1 MLETLSDRLSKVIKT
16 VTGQARLTE
25 SNIKDALR
33 EVRIALLEADVGL
46 PIVKDF
52 IEEVRAKAE
61 GQEVLGSLTPG
72 QALIGVVKD
81 ELTAL
86 MGTSNAELSLF
97 AQPPAI
103 ILMAGLQGA
112 GKTTTCGKLA
122 FKLLRDKKRVLLVS
136 CDIRRPAAVAQLAAI
151 AQQVGVDS
159 YPSEKHMSAL
169 QIAESALEFAKRN
182 FYDVLIVDTAGRLSI
197 DQEMMNEIKTL
208 STTLNPVE
216 TLFTLDAMQGQDA
229 VNVARVFSE
238 TLSLTGVILTK
249 MDGDSRG
256 GAALSVRKV
265 TGQPIKFIGTGEK
278 MDGLEPFFP
287 ERLATRILGMGD
299 ILSLVDDA
307 KKSVDDK
314 EAVKLAKKLKSG
326 KRFNLEDFKS
336 QMQQM
341 QKMGGMGAIME
352 KLPANLSQAA
362 QGASLD
368 DKAASRTIGIIES
381 MTVGERRRPE
391 VIKASRKRR
400 IAKGAGVSVQE
411 VNKLLKQFEQMQ
423 KMMKLMGKGGGL
435 KRMLSGMGGAMG
447 GRG

>member
-1 MLETLSDRLSKVIKT
+1 MLETLSDRLSQVIKA
-16 VTGQARLTE
+16 VTGRARLTE

-33 EVRIALLEADVGL
+33 EVRIALLEADVAL

-52 IEEVRAKAE
+52 IEEVKVKAE
-61 GQEVLGSLTPG
+61 GKEVLGSLTPG

-86 MGTSNAELSLF
+86 MGTRNAELSL
-97 AQPPAI
+97 AVQPPAI

-122 FKLLRDKKRVLLVS
+122 LKLSQDKKRVLLVS
-136 CDIRRPAAVAQLAAI
+136 CDVRRPAAVAQLTAVAK
-151 AQQVGVDS
+151 QVGVDS
-159 YPSEKHMSAL
+159 YPPQQGASAL
-169 QIAESALEFAKRN
+169 KIAEAALEFAKKN

-197 DQEMMNEIKTL
+197 DKEMMDEIRTL
-208 STTLNPVE
+208 SETLNPVE
-216 TLFTLDAMQGQDA
+216 TLFTVDAMQGQDA
-229 VNVARVFSE
+229 VNVARTFSE

-256 GAALSVRKV
+256 GAALSVRRV
-265 TGQPIKFIGTGEK
+265 TGQPIKFLGTGEK

-314 EAVKLAKKLKSG
+314 EAAKLARKLKSG

-341 QKMGGMGAIME
+341 QNMGGMGAIME
-352 KLPANLSQAA
+352 KLPSNLSQAA

-368 DKAASRTIGIIES
+368 EKTASRTIGIIDS
-381 MTVGERRRPE
+381 MTVVERRRPE

-400 IAKGAGVSVQE
+400 IAKGSGVSVQE

-423 KMMKLMGKGGGL
+423 KMMKLMGKTGGL
-435 KRMLSGMGGAMG
+435 KRMLSGLGGAMG
-447 GRG
+447 RR

>member
-1 MLETLSDRLSKVIKT
+1 MLETLSDRLSQVIKT

-33 EVRIALLEADVGL
+33 EVRIALLEADVAL

-52 IEEVRAKAE
+52 IEEVKAKAE
-61 GQEVLGSLTPG
+61 GKEVLGSLTPG

-86 MGTSNAELSLF
+86 MGTRNAELSL
-97 AQPPAI
+97 AVQPPAI

-122 FKLLRDKKRVLLVS
+122 LKLSQDKKRVLLVS
-136 CDIRRPAAVAQLAAI
+136 CDVRRPAAVAQLTAVAK
-151 AQQVGVDS
+151 QVGVDS
-159 YPSEKHMSAL
+159 YPPQQGASVL
-169 QIAESALEFAKRN
+169 QIAEAALQFAKKN

-197 DQEMMNEIKTL
+197 DKEMMDEIRTL
-208 STTLNPVE
+208 SETLNPVE
-216 TLFTLDAMQGQDA
+216 TLFTVDAMQGQDA
-229 VNVARVFSE
+229 VNVARTFSE

-256 GAALSVRKV
+256 GAALSVRRV
-265 TGQPIKFIGTGEK
+265 TGQPIKFLGTGEK

-314 EAVKLAKKLKSG
+314 EAAKLARKLKSG

-341 QKMGGMGAIME
+341 QNMGGMGAIME
-352 KLPANLSQAA
+352 KLPSNLSQAA

-368 DKAASRTIGIIES
+368 EKTASRTIGIIDS
-381 MTVGERRRPE
+381 MTVVERRRPE

-400 IAKGAGVSVQE
+400 IAKGSGVSVQE

-423 KMMKLMGKGGGL
+423 KMMKLMGKTGGL
-435 KRMLSGMGGAMG
+435 KRMLSGLGGAMG
-447 GRG
+447 GR

>member
-1 MLETLSDRLSKVIKT
+1 MLETLSDRLSQVIKT

-33 EVRIALLEADVGL
+33 EVRIALLEADVAL

-52 IEEVRAKAE
+52 IEEVKVKAE
-61 GQEVLGSLTPG
+61 GKEVLGSLTPG

-86 MGTSNAELSLF
+86 MGTRNAELSL
-97 AQPPAI
+97 AVQPPAI

-122 FKLLRDKKRVLLVS
+122 LKLSQDKKRVLLVS
-136 CDIRRPAAVAQLAAI
+136 CDVRRPAAAAQLTAVAK
-151 AQQVGVDS
+151 QVGVDS
-159 YPSEKHMSAL
+159 YPPQQGASAL
-169 QIAESALEFAKRN
+169 KIAEAALEFAKKN

-197 DQEMMNEIKTL
+197 DKEMMDEIRTL
-208 STTLNPVE
+208 SEILNPVE
-216 TLFTLDAMQGQDA
+216 TLFTVDAMQGQDA
-229 VNVARVFSE
+229 VNVARTFSE

-256 GAALSVRKV
+256 GAALSVRRV
-265 TGQPIKFIGTGEK
+265 TGQPIKFLGTGEK

-314 EAVKLAKKLKSG
+314 EAAKLARKLKSG

-341 QKMGGMGAIME
+341 QNMGGMGAIME
-352 KLPANLSQAA
+352 KLPSNLSQAA

-368 DKAASRTIGIIES
+368 EKTASRTIGIIDS
-381 MTVGERRRPE
+381 MTVVERRRPE

-400 IAKGAGVSVQE
+400 IAKGSGVSVQE

-423 KMMKLMGKGGGL
+423 KMMKLMGKTGGL
-435 KRMLSGMGGAMG
+435 KRMLSGLGGAMG
-447 GRG
+447 RR

>member
-1 MLETLSDRLSKVIKT
+1 MLETLSDRLSQVIKT

-33 EVRIALLEADVGL
+33 EVRIALLEADVAL

-52 IEEVRAKAE
+52 IEEVKAKAE
-61 GQEVLGSLTPG
+61 GKEVLGSLTPG

-86 MGTSNAELSLF
+86 MGTRNAELSL
-97 AQPPAI
+97 AVQPPAI

-122 FKLLRDKKRVLLVS
+122 LKLSQDKKRVLLVS
-136 CDIRRPAAVAQLAAI
+136 CDVRRPAAVAQLTAVAK
-151 AQQVGVDS
+151 QVGVDS
-159 YPSEKHMSAL
+159 YPPQQGASAL
-169 QIAESALEFAKRN
+169 KIAEAALEFAKKN

-197 DQEMMNEIKTL
+197 DKEMMDEIRTL
-208 STTLNPVE
+208 SETLNPVE
-216 TLFTLDAMQGQDA
+216 TLFTVDAMQGQDA
-229 VNVARVFSE
+229 VNVARTFSE

-256 GAALSVRKV
+256 GAALSVRRV
-265 TGQPIKFIGTGEK
+265 TGQPIKFLGTGEK

-314 EAVKLAKKLKSG
+314 EAAKLARKLKSG

-341 QKMGGMGAIME
+341 QNMGGMGAIME
-352 KLPANLSQAA
+352 KLPSNLSQAA

-368 DKAASRTIGIIES
+368 EKTASRTIGIIDS
-381 MTVGERRRPE
+381 MTVVERRRPE

-400 IAKGAGVSVQE
+400 IAKGSGVSVQE

-423 KMMKLMGKGGGL
+423 KMMKLMGKTGGL
-435 KRMLSGMGGAMG
+435 KRMLSGLGGAMG
-447 GRG
+447 RR

>member
-1 MLETLSDRLSKVIKT
+1 MLETLSDRLSQVIKA

-33 EVRIALLEADVGL
+33 EVRIALLEADVAL

-52 IEEVRAKAE
+52 IEEVKVKAE
-61 GQEVLGSLTPG
+61 GKEVLGSLTPG

-86 MGTSNAELSLF
+86 MGTRNAELSL
-97 AQPPAI
+97 AVQPPAI

-122 FKLLRDKKRVLLVS
+122 LKLSQDKKRVLLVS
-136 CDIRRPAAVAQLAAI
+136 CDVRRPAAVAQLTAVAK
-151 AQQVGVDS
+151 QVGVDS
-159 YPSEKHMSAL
+159 YPPQQGASAL
-169 QIAESALEFAKRN
+169 KIAEAALEFAKKN

-197 DQEMMNEIKTL
+197 DKEMMDEIRTL
-208 STTLNPVE
+208 SETLNPVE
-216 TLFTLDAMQGQDA
+216 TLFTVDAMQGQDA
-229 VNVARVFSE
+229 VNVARTFSE

-256 GAALSVRKV
+256 GAALSVRRV
-265 TGQPIKFIGTGEK
+265 TGQPIKFLGTGEK

-314 EAVKLAKKLKSG
+314 AAAKLARKLKSG

-341 QKMGGMGAIME
+341 QNMGGMGAIME
-352 KLPANLSQAA
+352 KLPSNLSQAA

-368 DKAASRTIGIIES
+368 EKTASRTIGIIDS
-381 MTVGERRRPE
+381 MTVVERRRPE

-400 IAKGAGVSVQE
+400 IAKGSGVSVQE

-423 KMMKLMGKGGGL
+423 KMMKLMGKTGGL
-435 KRMLSGMGGAMG
+435 KRMLSGLGGAMG
-447 GRG
+447 GR

>member
-1 MLETLSDRLSKVIKT
+1 MLETLSDRLSQVIKT

-33 EVRIALLEADVGL
+33 EVRIALLEADVAL

-52 IEEVRAKAE
+52 IEEVKVKAE
-61 GQEVLGSLTPG
+61 GKEVLGSLTPG

-86 MGTSNAELSLF
+86 MGTRNAELSL
-97 AQPPAI
+97 AVQPPAI

-122 FKLLRDKKRVLLVS
+122 LKLSQDKKRVLLVS
-136 CDIRRPAAVAQLAAI
+136 CDVRRPAAVAQLTAVAK
-151 AQQVGVDS
+151 QVGVDS
-159 YPSEKHMSAL
+159 YPPQQGASAL
-169 QIAESALEFAKRN
+169 KIAEAALEFAKKN

-197 DQEMMNEIKTL
+197 DKEMMDEIRTL
-208 STTLNPVE
+208 SETLNPVE
-216 TLFTLDAMQGQDA
+216 TLFTVDAMQGQDA
-229 VNVARVFSE
+229 VNVARTFSE

-256 GAALSVRKV
+256 GAALSVRRV
-265 TGQPIKFIGTGEK
+265 TGQPIKFLGTGEK

-314 EAVKLAKKLKSG
+314 EAAKLARKLKSG

-341 QKMGGMGAIME
+341 QNMGGMGAIME
-352 KLPANLSQAA
+352 KLPSNLSQAA

-368 DKAASRTIGIIES
+368 EKTASRTIGIIDS
-381 MTVGERRRPE
+381 MTVVERRRPE

-400 IAKGAGVSVQE
+400 IAKGSGVSVQE

-423 KMMKLMGKGGGL
+423 KMMKLMGKTGGL
-435 KRMLSGMGGAMG
+435 KRMLSGLGGAMG
-447 GRG
+447 RR

>member
-1 MLETLSDRLSKVIKT
+1 MLETLSDRLSQVIKT

-33 EVRIALLEADVGL
+33 EVRIALLEADVAL

-52 IEEVRAKAE
+52 IEEVKVKAE
-61 GQEVLGSLTPG
+61 GKEVLGSLTPG

-86 MGTSNAELSLF
+86 MGTRNAELSL
-97 AQPPAI
+97 AVQPPAI

-122 FKLLRDKKRVLLVS
+122 LKLSQDKKRVLLVS
-136 CDIRRPAAVAQLAAI
+136 CDVRRPAAVAQLTAVAK
-151 AQQVGVDS
+151 QVGVDS
-159 YPSEKHMSAL
+159 YPPQQGASAL
-169 QIAESALEFAKRN
+169 KIAEAALEFAKKN

-197 DQEMMNEIKTL
+197 DKEMMDEIRTL
-208 STTLNPVE
+208 SEILNPVE
-216 TLFTLDAMQGQDA
+216 TLFTVDAMQGQDA
-229 VNVARVFSE
+229 VNVARTFSE

-256 GAALSVRKV
+256 GAALSVRRV
-265 TGQPIKFIGTGEK
+265 TGQPIKFLGTGEK

-314 EAVKLAKKLKSG
+314 EAVKLARKLKSG

-341 QKMGGMGAIME
+341 QNMGGMGAIME
-352 KLPANLSQAA
+352 KLPSNLSQAA

-368 DKAASRTIGIIES
+368 EKTASRTIGIIDS
-381 MTVGERRRPE
+381 MTVVERRRPE

-400 IAKGAGVSVQE
+400 IAKGSGVSVQE

-423 KMMKLMGKGGGL
+423 KMMKLMGKTGGL
-435 KRMLSGMGGAMG
+435 KRMLSGLGGAMG
-447 GRG
+447 RR

>member
-1 MLETLSDRLSKVIKT
+1 MLETLSDRLSQVIKT

-33 EVRIALLEADVGL
+33 EVRIALLEADVAL

-52 IEEVRAKAE
+52 IEEVKVKAE
-61 GQEVLGSLTPG
+61 GKEVLGSLTPG

-86 MGTSNAELSLF
+86 MGTRNAELSL
-97 AQPPAI
+97 AVQPPAI

-122 FKLLRDKKRVLLVS
+122 LKLSQDKKRVLLVS
-136 CDIRRPAAVAQLAAI
+136 CDVRRPAAVAQLTAVAK
-151 AQQVGVDS
+151 QVGVDS
-159 YPSEKHMSAL
+159 YPPQQGASAL
-169 QIAESALEFAKRN
+169 KIAEAALEFAKKN

-197 DQEMMNEIKTL
+197 DKEMMDEIRTL
-208 STTLNPVE
+208 SETLNPVE
-216 TLFTLDAMQGQDA
+216 TLFTVDAMQGQDA
-229 VNVARVFSE
+229 VNVARTFSE

-256 GAALSVRKV
+256 GAALSVRRV
-265 TGQPIKFIGTGEK
+265 TGQPIKFLGTGEK

-314 EAVKLAKKLKSG
+314 ETAKLARKLKSG

-341 QKMGGMGAIME
+341 QNMGGMGAIME
-352 KLPANLSQAA
+352 KLPSNLSQAA

-368 DKAASRTIGIIES
+368 EKTASRTIGIIDS
-381 MTVGERRRPE
+381 MTVVERRRPE

-400 IAKGAGVSVQE
+400 IAKGSGVSVQE

-423 KMMKLMGKGGGL
+423 KMMKLMGKTGGL
-435 KRMLSGMGGAMG
+435 KRMLSGLGGAMG
-447 GRG
+447 GR

>member
-1 MLETLSDRLSKVIKT
+1 MLETLSDRLSQVIKT

-33 EVRIALLEADVGL
+33 EVRIALLEADVAL

-52 IEEVRAKAE
+52 IEEVKVKAE
-61 GQEVLGSLTPG
+61 GKEVLGSLTPG

-86 MGTSNAELSLF
+86 MGTRNAELSL
-97 AQPPAI
+97 AVQPPAI
-103 ILMAGLQGA
+103 ILMVGLQGA

-122 FKLLRDKKRVLLVS
+122 LKLSQDKKRVLLVS
-136 CDIRRPAAVAQLAAI
+136 CDVRRPAAVAQLTAVAK
-151 AQQVGVDS
+151 QVGVDS
-159 YPSEKHMSAL
+159 YPPQQGASAL
-169 QIAESALEFAKRN
+169 KIAEAALEFAKKN

-197 DQEMMNEIKTL
+197 DKEMMDEIRTL
-208 STTLNPVE
+208 SETLNPVE
-216 TLFTLDAMQGQDA
+216 TLFTVDAMQGQDA
-229 VNVARVFSE
+229 VNVARTFSE

-256 GAALSVRKV
+256 GAALSVRRV
-265 TGQPIKFIGTGEK
+265 TGQPIKFLGTGEK

-314 EAVKLAKKLKSG
+314 EAAKLARKLKSG

-341 QKMGGMGAIME
+341 QNMGGMGAIME
-352 KLPANLSQAA
+352 KLPSNLSQAA

-368 DKAASRTIGIIES
+368 EKTASRTIGIIDS
-381 MTVGERRRPE
+381 MTVVERRRPE

-400 IAKGAGVSVQE
+400 IAKGSGVSVQE

-423 KMMKLMGKGGGL
+423 KMMKLMGKTGGL
-435 KRMLSGMGGAMG
+435 KRMLSGLGGAMG
-447 GRG
+447 GR

>member
-1 MLETLSDRLSKVIKT
+1 MLETLSDRLSQVIKT

-33 EVRIALLEADVGL
+33 EVRIALLEADVAL

-52 IEEVRAKAE
+52 IEEVKVKAE
-61 GQEVLGSLTPG
+61 GKEVLGSLTPG

-86 MGTSNAELSLF
+86 MGTRNAELSL
-97 AQPPAI
+97 AVQPPAI

-122 FKLLRDKKRVLLVS
+122 LKLSQDKKRVLLVS
-136 CDIRRPAAVAQLAAI
+136 CDVRRPAAVAQLTAVAK
-151 AQQVGVDS
+151 QVGVDS
-159 YPSEKHMSAL
+159 YPPQQGASAL
-169 QIAESALEFAKRN
+169 KIAEAALEFAKKN

-197 DQEMMNEIKTL
+197 DKEMMDEIRTL
-208 STTLNPVE
+208 SEILNPVE
-216 TLFTLDAMQGQDA
+216 TLFTVDAMQGQDA
-229 VNVARVFSE
+229 VNVARTFSE

-256 GAALSVRKV
+256 GAALSVRRV
-265 TGQPIKFIGTGEK
+265 TGQPIKFLGTGEK

-314 EAVKLAKKLKSG
+314 EAAKLARKLKSG

-341 QKMGGMGAIME
+341 QNMGGMGAIME
-352 KLPANLSQAA
+352 KLPSNLSQAA
-362 QGASLD
+362 HGASLD
-368 DKAASRTIGIIES
+368 EKTASRTIGIIDS
-381 MTVGERRRPE
+381 MTVVERRRPE

-400 IAKGAGVSVQE
+400 IAKGSGVSVQE

-423 KMMKLMGKGGGL
+423 KMMKLMGKTGGL
-435 KRMLSGMGGAMG
+435 KRMLSGLGGAMG
-447 GRG
+447 GR

>member
-1 MLETLSDRLSKVIKT
+1 MLETLSDRLSQVIKT

-33 EVRIALLEADVGL
+33 EVRIALLEADVAL

-52 IEEVRAKAE
+52 IEEVKVKAE
-61 GQEVLGSLTPG
+61 GKEVLGSLTPG

-86 MGTSNAELSLF
+86 MGTRNAELSL
-97 AQPPAI
+97 AVQPPAI

-122 FKLLRDKKRVLLVS
+122 LKLSQDKKRVLLVS
-136 CDIRRPAAVAQLAAI
+136 CDVRRPAAVAQLTAVAK
-151 AQQVGVDS
+151 QVGVDS
-159 YPSEKHMSAL
+159 YPPQQGASAL
-169 QIAESALEFAKRN
+169 KIAEAALEFAKKN

-197 DQEMMNEIKTL
+197 DKEMMDEIRTL
-208 STTLNPVE
+208 SEILNPVE
-216 TLFTLDAMQGQDA
+216 TLFTVDAMQGQDA
-229 VNVARVFSE
+229 VNVARTFSE

-256 GAALSVRKV
+256 GAALSVRRV
-265 TGQPIKFIGTGEK
+265 TGQPIKFLGTGEK

-314 EAVKLAKKLKSG
+314 EAAKLARKLKSG

-341 QKMGGMGAIME
+341 QNMGGMGAIME
-352 KLPANLSQAA
+352 KLPSNLSQAA
-362 QGASLD
+362 QGTSLD
-368 DKAASRTIGIIES
+368 EKTASRTIGIIDS
-381 MTVGERRRPE
+381 MTVVERRRPE

-400 IAKGAGVSVQE
+400 IAKGSGVSVQE

-423 KMMKLMGKGGGL
+423 KMMKLMGKTGGL
-435 KRMLSGMGGAMG
+435 KRMLSGLGGAMG
-447 GRG
+447 GR

>member
-1 MLETLSDRLSKVIKT
+1 MLETLSDRLSQVIKT

-33 EVRIALLEADVGL
+33 EVRIALLEADVAL
-46 PIVKDF
+46 PVVKDF
-52 IEEVRAKAE
+52 IEEVKVKAE
-61 GQEVLGSLTPG
+61 GKEVLGSLTPG

-86 MGTSNAELSLF
+86 MGTRNAELSL
-97 AQPPAI
+97 AVQPPAI

-122 FKLLRDKKRVLLVS
+122 LKLSQDKKRVLLVS
-136 CDIRRPAAVAQLAAI
+136 CDVRRPAAVAQLTAVAK
-151 AQQVGVDS
+151 QVGVDS
-159 YPSEKHMSAL
+159 YPPQQGASAL
-169 QIAESALEFAKRN
+169 KIAEAALEFAKKN

-197 DQEMMNEIKTL
+197 DKEMMDEIRTL
-208 STTLNPVE
+208 SEILNPVE
-216 TLFTLDAMQGQDA
+216 TLFTVDAMQGQDA
-229 VNVARVFSE
+229 VNVARTFSE

-256 GAALSVRKV
+256 GAALSVRRV
-265 TGQPIKFIGTGEK
+265 TGQPIKFLGTGEK

-314 EAVKLAKKLKSG
+314 EAAKLARKLKSG

-341 QKMGGMGAIME
+341 QNRDGH
-352 KLPANLSQAA
+352 P
-362 QGASLD
+362 
-368 DKAASRTIGIIES
+368 R
-381 MTVGERRRPE
+381 
-391 VIKASRKRR
+391 
-400 IAKGAGVSVQE
+400 
-411 VNKLLKQFEQMQ
+411 
-423 KMMKLMGKGGGL
+423 
-435 KRMLSGMGGAMG
+435 
-447 GRG
+447 

>member
-1 MLETLSDRLSKVIKT
+1 MLETLSDRLSQVIKK

-33 EVRIALLEADVGL
+33 EVRIALLEADVAL

-52 IEEVRAKAE
+52 IEQVKVKAE
-61 GQEVLGSLTPG
+61 GKEVLGSLTPG

-86 MGTSNAELSLF
+86 MGTRNAELSL
-97 AQPPAI
+97 AVQPPAI
-103 ILMAGLQGA
+103 ILMVGLQGA

-122 FKLLRDKKRVLLVS
+122 LKLSQDKKRVLLVS
-136 CDIRRPAAVAQLAAI
+136 CDVRRPAAVAQLTAVAK
-151 AQQVGVDS
+151 QVGVDS
-159 YPSEKHMSAL
+159 YPPQQGASAL
-169 QIAESALEFAKRN
+169 KIAEAALEFAKKN

-197 DQEMMNEIKTL
+197 DKEMMDEIRTL
-208 STTLNPVE
+208 SEILNPVE
-216 TLFTLDAMQGQDA
+216 TLFTVDAMQGQDA
-229 VNVARVFSE
+229 VNVARTFSE

-256 GAALSVRKV
+256 GAALSVRRV
-265 TGQPIKFIGTGEK
+265 TGQPIKFLGTGEK

-299 ILSLVDDA
+299 ILSLVEDA

-314 EAVKLAKKLKSG
+314 EAAKLARKLKSG

-341 QKMGGMGAIME
+341 QNMGGMGAIME
-352 KLPANLSQAA
+352 KLPSNLSQAA

-368 DKAASRTIGIIES
+368 EKTASRTIGIIDS
-381 MTVGERRRPE
+381 MTVVERRRPE

-400 IAKGAGVSVQE
+400 IAKGSGVSVQE

-423 KMMKLMGKGGGL
+423 KMMKLMGKTGGL
-435 KRMLSGMGGAMG
+435 KRMLSGLGGAMG
-447 GRG
+447 RR

>member
-1 MLETLSDRLSKVIKT
+1 MLETLSDRLSQVIKT

-33 EVRIALLEADVGL
+33 EVRIALLEADVAL

-52 IEEVRAKAE
+52 IEEVKVKAE
-61 GQEVLGSLTPG
+61 GKEVLGSLTPG

-86 MGTSNAELSLF
+86 MGTRNAELSL
-97 AQPPAI
+97 AVQPPAI

-122 FKLLRDKKRVLLVS
+122 LKLSQDKKRVLLVS
-136 CDIRRPAAVAQLAAI
+136 CDVRRPAAVAQLTAVAK
-151 AQQVGVDS
+151 QVGVDS
-159 YPSEKHMSAL
+159 YPPQQGASAL
-169 QIAESALEFAKRN
+169 KIAEAALEFAKKN

-197 DQEMMNEIKTL
+197 DKEMMDEIRAL
-208 STTLNPVE
+208 SEALNPVE
-216 TLFTLDAMQGQDA
+216 TLFTVDAMQGQDA
-229 VNVARVFSE
+229 VNVARTFSE

-256 GAALSVRKV
+256 GAALSVRRV
-265 TGQPIKFIGTGEK
+265 TGQPIKFLGTGEK

-314 EAVKLAKKLKSG
+314 EAAKLARKLKSG

-341 QKMGGMGAIME
+341 QNMGGMGAIME
-352 KLPANLSQAA
+352 KLPSNLSQAA

-368 DKAASRTIGIIES
+368 EKTASRTIGIIDS
-381 MTVGERRRPE
+381 MTVVERRRPE

-400 IAKGAGVSVQE
+400 IAKGSGVSVQE

-423 KMMKLMGKGGGL
+423 KMMKLMGKTGGL
-435 KRMLSGMGGAMG
+435 KRMLSGLGGAMG
-447 GRG
+447 RR

>member
-1 MLETLSDRLSKVIKT
+1 MLETLSDRLSQVIKT

-33 EVRIALLEADVGL
+33 EVRIALLEADVAL

-52 IEEVRAKAE
+52 IEEVKVKAE
-61 GQEVLGSLTPG
+61 GKEVLGSLTPG

-86 MGTSNAELSLF
+86 MGTRNAELSL
-97 AQPPAI
+97 AVQPPAI

-122 FKLLRDKKRVLLVS
+122 LKLSQDKKRVLLVS
-136 CDIRRPAAVAQLAAI
+136 CDVRRPAAVAQLTAVAK
-151 AQQVGVDS
+151 QVGVDS
-159 YPSEKHMSAL
+159 YPPQQGASAL
-169 QIAESALEFAKRN
+169 KIAEAALEFAKKN

-197 DQEMMNEIKTL
+197 DKEMMDEIRTL
-208 STTLNPVE
+208 SEILNPVE
-216 TLFTLDAMQGQDA
+216 TLFTVDAMQGQDA
-229 VNVARVFSE
+229 VNVARTFSE

-256 GAALSVRKV
+256 GAALSVRRV
-265 TGQPIKFIGTGEK
+265 TGQPIKFLGTGEK

-314 EAVKLAKKLKSG
+314 EAAKLARKLKSG

-341 QKMGGMGAIME
+341 QNMGGMGAIME
-352 KLPANLSQAA
+352 KLPSNLSQAA

-368 DKAASRTIGIIES
+368 EKTASRTIGIIDS
-381 MTVGERRRPE
+381 MTVVERRRPE

-400 IAKGAGVSVQE
+400 IAKGSGVSVQE

-423 KMMKLMGKGGGL
+423 KMMKLMGKTGGL
-435 KRMLSGMGGAMG
+435 KRMLSGLGGAMG
-447 GRG
+447 GR

>member
-1 MLETLSDRLSKVIKT
+1 MLETLSDRLSQVIKT

-33 EVRIALLEADVGL
+33 EVRIALLEADVAL

-52 IEEVRAKAE
+52 IEEVKVKAE
-61 GQEVLGSLTPG
+61 GKEVLGSLTPG

-86 MGTSNAELSLF
+86 MGTRNAELSL
-97 AQPPAI
+97 AVQPPAI

-122 FKLLRDKKRVLLVS
+122 LKLSQDKKRVLLVS
-136 CDIRRPAAVAQLAAI
+136 CDVRRPAAVAQLTAVAK
-151 AQQVGVDS
+151 QVGVDS
-159 YPSEKHMSAL
+159 YPPQQGASAL
-169 QIAESALEFAKRN
+169 KIAEAALEFAKKN

-197 DQEMMNEIKTL
+197 DKEMMDEIRTL
-208 STTLNPVE
+208 SEILNPVE
-216 TLFTLDAMQGQDA
+216 TLFTVDAMQGQDA
-229 VNVARVFSE
+229 VNVARTFSE

-256 GAALSVRKV
+256 GAALSVRRV
-265 TGQPIKFIGTGEK
+265 TGQPIKFLGTGEK

-314 EAVKLAKKLKSG
+314 EAAKLARKLKSG

-341 QKMGGMGAIME
+341 QNMGGMGAIME
-352 KLPANLSQAA
+352 KLPSNLSQAA

-368 DKAASRTIGIIES
+368 EKTASRTIGIIDS
-381 MTVGERRRPE
+381 MTVVERRRPE

-400 IAKGAGVSVQE
+400 IAKGSGVSVQE

-423 KMMKLMGKGGGL
+423 KMMKLMGKTGGL
-435 KRMLSGMGGAMG
+435 KRMFSGLGGAMG
-447 GRG
+447 GR

>member
-1 MLETLSDRLSKVIKT
+1 MLETLSDRLSQVIKA
-16 VTGQARLTE
+16 VTGRARLTE

-33 EVRIALLEADVGL
+33 EVRIALLEADVAL

-52 IEEVRAKAE
+52 IEEVKVKAE
-61 GQEVLGSLTPG
+61 GKEVLGSLTPG

-86 MGTSNAELSLF
+86 MGTRNAELSL
-97 AQPPAI
+97 AVQPPAI

-122 FKLLRDKKRVLLVS
+122 LKLSQDKKRVLLVS
-136 CDIRRPAAVAQLAAI
+136 CDVRRPAAVAQLTAVAK
-151 AQQVGVDS
+151 QVGVDS
-159 YPSEKHMSAL
+159 YPPQQGASAL
-169 QIAESALEFAKRN
+169 KIAEAALEFAKKN

-197 DQEMMNEIKTL
+197 DKEMMDEIRTL
-208 STTLNPVE
+208 SEILNPVE
-216 TLFTLDAMQGQDA
+216 TLFTVDAMQGQDA
-229 VNVARVFSE
+229 VNVARTFSE

-256 GAALSVRKV
+256 GAALSVRRV
-265 TGQPIKFIGTGEK
+265 TGQPIKFLGTGEK

-314 EAVKLAKKLKSG
+314 EAAKLARKLKSG

-341 QKMGGMGAIME
+341 QNMGGMGAIME
-352 KLPANLSQAA
+352 KLPSNLSQAA

-368 DKAASRTIGIIES
+368 EKTASRTIGIIDS
-381 MTVGERRRPE
+381 MTVVERRRPE

-400 IAKGAGVSVQE
+400 IAKGSGVSVQE

-423 KMMKLMGKGGGL
+423 KMMKLMGKTGGL
-435 KRMLSGMGGAMG
+435 KRMLSGLGGAMG
-447 GRG
+447 RR

>member
-1 MLETLSDRLSKVIKT
+1 MLETLSDRLSQVIKT

-33 EVRIALLEADVGL
+33 EVRIALLEADVAL

-52 IEEVRAKAE
+52 IEEVKVKAE
-61 GQEVLGSLTPG
+61 GKEVLGSLTPG

-86 MGTSNAELSLF
+86 MGTRNAELSL
-97 AQPPAI
+97 AVQPPAI

-122 FKLLRDKKRVLLVS
+122 LKLSQDKKRVLLVS
-136 CDIRRPAAVAQLAAI
+136 CDVRRPAAVAQLTAVAK
-151 AQQVGVDS
+151 QVGVDS
-159 YPSEKHMSAL
+159 YPPQQGASAL
-169 QIAESALEFAKRN
+169 KIAEAALAFAKKN

-197 DQEMMNEIKTL
+197 DKEMMDEIRTL
-208 STTLNPVE
+208 SETLNPVE
-216 TLFTLDAMQGQDA
+216 TLFTVDAMQGQDA
-229 VNVARVFSE
+229 VNVARTFSE

-256 GAALSVRKV
+256 GAALSVRRV
-265 TGQPIKFIGTGEK
+265 TGQPIKFLGTGEK

-314 EAVKLAKKLKSG
+314 EAAKLARKLKSG

-341 QKMGGMGAIME
+341 QNMGGMGAIME
-352 KLPANLSQAA
+352 KLPSNLSQAA

-368 DKAASRTIGIIES
+368 EKTAYRTIGIIDS
-381 MTVGERRRPE
+381 MTVVERRRPE

-400 IAKGAGVSVQE
+400 IAKGSGVSVQE

-423 KMMKLMGKGGGL
+423 KMMKLMGKTGGL
-435 KRMLSGMGGAMG
+435 KRMLSGLGGAMG
-447 GRG
+447 GR